1 MISIE
6 LIRQNPDAVTEAMQK
21 RDADVPIDRIL
32 ELDRTR
38 RSIISE
44 TDTLRARRNEV
55 SREMGRSKERP
66 QELIE
71 EMRSVGGRI
80 RKLEEQLRDTDDE
93 LDVLML
99 KDPNIPD

>member
-6 LIRQNPDAVTEAMQK
+6 LIRQDPEAVREAMRK

-32 ELDRTR
+32 ELDQTR

-44 TDTLRARRNEV
+44 TDALRARRNEV
-55 SREMGRSKERP
+55 SRQMGRSKERP

-71 EMRSVGGRI
+71 EMRSVGGRVP
-80 RKLEEQLRDTDDE
+80 RTRRTESQGHRRRA
-93 LDVLML
+93 
-99 KDPNIPD
+99 